1 MYSLGMRGSWCEK
14 TFCSPTSHIRIF
26 LLDFCESELPMTW
39 NSMMPRRSSSRAVS
53 SRAALADSRLV
64 CGHGEVTGPAY
75 PLLGEPHSTLARW
88 GSSSVGFGED
98 HSHPSTR
105 SPYLG
110 AQHGSGVRDG
120 QHDLV
125 HQLHGDVSHD
135 TDSLGILQRQA
146 LRQLPLLSWDGSRV
160 AHPVLGGTT
169 DSSSFLAWAHMALP
183 GRGSG
188 VLASRLAAEL
198 LLLSFLLK
206 RGVVGTVT
214 VLTAA
219 AKDPWCPM
227 TAGKCLITPW
237 QPSHCHHHC
246 SATP

>member
-26 LLDFCESELPMTW
+26 LLDFCESELPITW

-64 CGHGEVTGPAY
+64 SGPSMAAGSVMVSMTSFTSSMGMS
-75 PLLGEPHSTLARW
+75 PMTRIRLA
-88 GSSSVGFGED
+88 SSSVKL
-98 HSHPSTR
+98 S
-105 SPYLG
+105 
-110 AQHGSGVRDG
+110 GSFRF
-120 QHDLV
+120 
-125 HQLHGDVSHD
+125 S
-135 TDSLGILQRQA
+135 
-146 LRQLPLLSWDGSRV
+146 
-160 AHPVLGGTT
+160 
-169 DSSSFLAWAHMALP
+169 P

-206 RGVVGTVT
+206 RGVVGTAT

-219 AKDPWCPM
+219 GRDTSWAPSA
-227 TAGKCLITPW
+227 AGTVK
-237 QPSHCHHHC
+237 
-246 SATP
+246 SASQIGEFSP

>member
-26 LLDFCESELPMTW
+26 LLDFCESELPITW

-64 CGHGEVTGPAY
+64 WGHGGVTGLAD
-75 PLLGEPHSTLARW
+75 PLLGELHSTLAHW
-88 GSSSVGFGED
+88 GSSSVGPGED
-98 HSHPSTR
+98 QSHP

-110 AQHGSGVRDG
+110 AQHGSRVGDG

-135 TDSLGILQRQA
+135 TDPLGILQRQA
-146 LRQLPLLSWDGSRV
+146 LRQLPLLSWDGSRA
-160 AHPVLGGTT
+160 AHPVLGGTM
-169 DSSSFLAWAHMALP
+169 DSSNFLAWARVTLP

-188 VLASRLAAEL
+188 VLASRLAPEL

-206 RGVVGTVT
+206 RGVVGTAT

-219 AKDPWCPM
+219 ATDPRCP
-227 TAGKCLITPW
+227 
-237 QPSHCHHHC
+237 
-246 SATP
+246 